1 MKMKFDKDL
10 DQNLSNSAADDY
22 PDSEKH
28 QLQNLGQRKQINGV
42 DMWLPEQMLGKNENT
57 PIAVMSNSTI
67 HIQK

>member
-28 QLQNLGQRKQINGV
+28 QIQNINQRKHINGV
-42 DMWLPEQMLGKNENT
+42 DMWLPE
-57 PIAVMSNSTI
+57 
-67 HIQK
+67 